1 MNPGK
6 DVKFYL
12 TFVRFC
18 LTMCSMIRT
27 FKNRALGRFAATGDG
42 SKLPIQNQKKVS
54 RILQTLNAATVPQ
67 DMNLPGYRFHS
78 LQGSPKR
85 YSVDVTGNYRITF
98 AWEDGDAID
107 VDVLDTH

>member
-1 MNPGK
+1 
-6 DVKFYL
+6 
-12 TFVRFC
+12 
-18 LTMCSMIRT
+18 MIRT
-27 FKNRALGRFAATGDG
+27 FQNKALEKFATTGDG
-42 SKLPIQNQKKVS
+42 SKLPVQNHKKVS
-54 RILQTLNAATVPQ
+54 RILQTLNAARVPQ

-78 LQGSPKR
+78 HQGVPKR

>member
-1 MNPGK
+1 
-6 DVKFYL
+6 
-12 TFVRFC
+12 
-18 LTMCSMIRT
+18 MIRT
-27 FKNRALGRFAATGDG
+27 IRNRALARFAATGDG
-42 SKLPIQNQKKVS
+42 SRLPVQNDKKVT
-54 RILQTLNAATVPQ
+54 RILRALNSAKVPQ

-78 LQGSPKR
+78 LQGKPRR